1 MRKDFN
7 LNSDV
12 CVAVKSKNGEYYCGY
27 NQWDKQIRKAK
38 LYRDVKMAE
47 KTKNDKRFIDKNC
60 DTVFVH
66 ISEVDE
72 WI

>member
-1 MRKDFN
+1 MRKS
-7 LNSDV
+7 LNDDNDI
-12 CVAVKSKNGEYYCGY
+12 CFAIKSKDKEYYCGY
-27 NQWDKQIRKAK
+27 NQWDKQLRKAK
-38 LYRDVKMAE
+38 LYRDIKMAE
-47 KTKNDKRFIDKNC
+47 QIKNDERFTDKEC